1 MSLSNIINGIS
12 KGWKEYKDHCK
23 STNPK
28 GTEIK
33 VVKPDHKI
41 YDLIMSDWEKEVS
54 KIVNSASRW
63 LWEKCP
69 HDFVQ
74 FLKLFNEFLLNP
86 KNG

>member
-41 YDLIMSDWEKEVS
+41 YDLIISDWEKEVS
-54 KIVNSASRW
+54 KNILLNHQ
-63 LWEKCP
+63 WEKECWYLD
-69 HDFVQ
+69 H
-74 FLKLFNEFLLNP
+74 
-86 KNG
+86 G